1 MKNSKIKKGAE
12 ENCILLKKKGGGE
25 KSKDATGIL
34 GHMFLEAARCRGH
47 RQSKMGEK

>member
-12 ENCILLKKKGGGE
+12 ESCILLKKKTTTKRGK

-34 GHMFLEAARCRGH
+34 GHMFLEATCCRGH
-47 RQSKMGEK
+47 R